1 MVEVLVPDSA
11 PKALHKVKLFAG
23 LSPEELGKIEVVCRY
38 KRFSANE
45 QIFDRNSKA
54 RDVFFVIRGKV
65 RVVNYSLAGRE
76 ITLDDI
82 SEGEYFG
89 ELAALDGQ
97 PRSASIMALTDCLIV
112 ALSPV
117 QFVQVLER
125 HPKVALRALRRLSQI
140 VRRSTERIMD
150 LSTLGANN
158 RVHADLL
165 RLAEAGDKKDN
176 TVMIR
181 PIPVHG
187 DIASR
192 IGTTRET
199 VARVLNDLAR
209 RGIVKR
215 TKDALVISDMARL
228 HEMVEDVRG

>member
-1 MVEVLVPDSA
+1 MLVPDSA

>member
-1 MVEVLVPDSA
+1 MPDSA

-165 RLAEAGDKKDN
+165 RLAEACDKKDN

>member
-1 MVEVLVPDSA
+1 MVEIS
-11 PKALHKVKLFAG
+11 PKALHKINLFAG
-23 LSPEELGKIEVVCRY
+23 LSPEDLGKIEAVCKY

-45 QIFDRNSKA
+45 QIFDRHSNT
-54 RDVFFVIRGKV
+54 RDVYFVILGKV

-76 ITLDDI
+76 ITLGDV

-97 PRSASIMALTDCLIV
+97 PRSANIMALTDCLIV
-112 ALSPV
+112 ALSPTH
-117 QFVQVLER
+117 FVEVIER

-140 VRRSTERIMD
+140 VRLSTERIMD
-150 LSTLGANN
+150 LITLGANN

-176 TVMIR
+176 TVMLM

-209 RGIVKR
+209 KGIVKR